1 MVCHTMQR
9 GSLQACH
16 FSKLL
21 GVRQHIRSKHS
32 RYGILDV
39 NLCIPQPSICEN
51 FLRRKA
57 PGDDLRARAH
67 YEALRISCDRAPR
80 VRAELEW
87 PRLDVADD
95 LRHAFA
101 VEGQVSGEQGV
112 QDDSAAPHVA
122 LLIVGGFA
130 EDLGSH
136 VVRGSADCLQ
146 VGLPGCEST
155 CQAEVNQLDRALG
168 EGSAVLLDQ
177 EILEF
182 EVTVHQALAM
192 HVVHRLHDLH
202 ENVPC
207 LRFAADPPLLRHSC
221 QEFAAPAQFHDDAD
235 LSLLHEPL
243 VDPDNVRMVQG
254 CMDLH
259 LSIQLGGVGH
269 IICVHDLEHA
279 FSVAVPASCQAH
291 GPEAALPE
299 HFAYLVAICHAPVWR
314 VHHEAPPRPQLRR
327 VPRPRCR
334 QELAQACDAS
344 ATRGG
349 GHRRKA

>member
-1 MVCHTMQR
+1 MER
-9 GSLQACH
+9 
-16 FSKLL
+16 
-21 GVRQHIRSKHS
+21 
-32 RYGILDV
+32 
-39 NLCIPQPSICEN
+39 
-51 FLRRKA
+51 
-57 PGDDLRARAH
+57 
-67 YEALRISCDRAPR
+67 
-80 VRAELEW
+80 
-87 PRLDVADD
+87 PRLDIADD
-95 LRHAFA
+95 LRHSVAL
-101 VEGQVSGEQGV
+101 EGRVPGEQGV
-112 QDDSAAPHVA
+112 QDDSATPHVA
-122 LLIVGGFA
+122 LLIVGGSA
-130 EDLGSH
+130 EYLGSH

-259 LSIQLGGVGH
+259 LLIKLRGVGH
-269 IICVHDLEHA
+269 NVSVHDLDHA
-279 FSVAVPASCQAH
+279 FSVALPASCQAH

-299 HFAYLVAICHAPVWR
+299 HLANLVTVGHAPVWR
-314 VHHEAPPRPQLRR
+314 VFHEPPPSPQLR
-327 VPRPRCR
+327 
-334 QELAQACDAS
+334 
-344 ATRGG
+344 
-349 GHRRKA
+349 